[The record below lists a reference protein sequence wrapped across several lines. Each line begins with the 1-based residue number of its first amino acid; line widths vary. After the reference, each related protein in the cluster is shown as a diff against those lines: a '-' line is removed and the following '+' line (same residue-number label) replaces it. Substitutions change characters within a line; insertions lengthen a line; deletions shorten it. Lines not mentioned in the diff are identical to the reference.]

1 MMVAIVM
8 LQMRIAAGA
17 LSILLLGS
25 VVWCQQAAVR
35 PVSTNA
41 PSSGPQNIV
50 IGFVGG
56 FISHDNAVHGGV
68 KLAARLREDYPSGAY
83 VKVFENHRGDAAH
96 REILRLLDTDLDG
109 TLSSE
114 EKQRARIVIYGHSW
128 GGSETVALARQLEKD
143 GVPVLLT
150 VQVDSV
156 GKIGENDEVIPPN
169 VAQAVNFYQSNGM
182 LHGRAKIRAAD
193 SSRTQIIGNFQY
205 DYAKNPVSCR
215 NYPWLARLLE
225 NPHIEIECD
234 PGLLDHI
241 EALIRSKLPP
251 PTRDSTPQPAS
262 Q

>member
-1 MMVAIVM
+1 MAAIVM
-8 LQMRIAAGA
+8 LQLRIAAGA
-17 LSILLLGS
+17 VPLLLLGS

-35 PVSTNA
+35 AVSSSA

-68 KLAARLREDYPSGAY
+68 KLAARLREDYPSGVY
-83 VKVFENHRGDAAH
+83 VKVFENRHGDAAH
-96 REILRLLDTDLDG
+96 REILRLLDTDHDG

-169 VAQAVNFYQSNGM
+169 VAQAVNFFQLNGM

-193 SSRTQIIGNFQY
+193 SSRTQIIGNYQY
-205 DYAKNPVSCR
+205 DYAKNPVTCR

-251 PTRDSTPQPAS
+251 ATRDNLSRPAS

>member
-1 MMVAIVM
+1 MVAIVM
-8 LQMRIAAGA
+8 RLLRTATGA
-17 LSILLLGS
+17 LSFFLLGS

-35 PVSTNA
+35 SDSTSA

-83 VKVFENHRGDAAH
+83 VKVFENHHGDAAH
-96 REILRLLDTDLDG
+96 REILRLLDIDHDG

-156 GKIGENDEVIPPN
+156 GKIGENDEVIPSN
-169 VAQAVNFYQSNGM
+169 VSQAVNFYQLNGM

-193 SSRTQIIGNFQY
+193 ASRTQIIGNFQY

-251 PTRDSTPQPAS
+251 ATRDNVSQPAS